1 MKIAHLSLLALCL
14 SVSAVTPALADQAL
28 AQRKACLSCHGVDK
42 AVLGPSLKDVA
53 SKYRGHKGMEAKL
66 AEKILKGGGGV
77 WKMPMGPMPA
87 QSQVSSAEARQLSAW
102 VLSLK

>member
-1 MKIAHLSLLALCL
+1 
-14 SVSAVTPALADQAL
+14 AVTPALADQAL

-53 SKYRGHKGMEAKL
+53 SKYRGQKGMEAKL